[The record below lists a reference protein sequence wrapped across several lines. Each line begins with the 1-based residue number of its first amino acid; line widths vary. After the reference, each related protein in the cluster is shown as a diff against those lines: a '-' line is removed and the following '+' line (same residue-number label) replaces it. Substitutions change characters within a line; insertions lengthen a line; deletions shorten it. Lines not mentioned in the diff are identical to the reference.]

1 MVFAKWLY
9 ECVLSWDW
17 LLVTPQTVAHQIP
30 LSLEFSRQEYLSGLP
45 FPTPE
50 NLPNP
55 GTEPAFPASPTL
67 AGVFFTWEA
76 HGFYWMRIAFASP

>member
-67 AGVFFTWEA
+67 AGVFFTREA